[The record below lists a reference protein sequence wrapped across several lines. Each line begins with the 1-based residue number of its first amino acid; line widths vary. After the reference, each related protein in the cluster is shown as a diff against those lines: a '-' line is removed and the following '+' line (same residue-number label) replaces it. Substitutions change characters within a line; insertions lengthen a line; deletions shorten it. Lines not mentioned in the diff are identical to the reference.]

1 MPRVNYKRVSCLAC
15 RASTSILR
23 DKNLNAVPYVYI
35 VEIANVAIDLTASD
49 IRPLVFFRL
58 WGSLVMLCQLL
69 KDL

>member
-1 MPRVNYKRVSCLAC
+1 M
-15 RASTSILR
+15 
-23 DKNLNAVPYVYI
+23 PYVYI